1 MKQYVLGVD
10 GGGTKTQCAL
20 YDIEGNEVDL
30 INWGPTNHEVLKGGY
45 QGFKSEMTLMLNY
58 LVKRNGLQISQ
69 IVKSVFGMAGVDTRW
84 QHKVISGIL
93 KELGFNDFKLYN
105 DAYLAIKAGS
115 KNGWGIGVV
124 NGTGCS
130 VAGIDRTGGVLQ
142 VGGMGAIT
150 GDLGGGAYLGE
161 KFIQSVYNYYFRCGA
176 ETCMLDMIPEELK
189 VESKYDFI
197 DNAIRKIEEG
207 SISVRELNRIIF
219 DAANRGDNLAIKILE
234 ELGRSLANSVNGCIR
249 ELKFDIP
256 GLQVILSG
264 SINTKAANPTI
275 TDTLKECVTSANRDM
290 AIEFILLD
298 KSPVIGAVIWALED
312 IMDREQITGFF
323 QVSTEVTS

>member
-58 LVKRNGLQISQ
+58 FVKRNGLQISQ

-130 VAGIDRTGGVLQ
+130 VAGIDRTGGILQ

-161 KFIQSVYNYYFRCGA
+161 KFIQSVYNYYFRCGEA
-176 ETCMLDMIPEELK
+176 TCMLDMIPEELK
-189 VESKYDFI
+189 VRSKYDFI
-197 DNAIRKIEEG
+197 DNAVQKIEEG

-312 IMDREQITGFF
+312 IMDREQITGLF

>member
-58 LVKRNGLQISQ
+58 LVKRNGLQTSQ

-84 QHKVISGIL
+84 QHKVISGVL

-219 DAANRGDNLAIKILE
+219 DAANKGDNLAIKILE

-249 ELKFDIP
+249 ELKFDTP

-298 KSPVIGAVIWALED
+298 KPPVVGAVIWALED
-312 IMDREQITGFF
+312 IMDREQIIGLFMKY
-323 QVSTEVTS
+323 